1 MATHRKNTPNFFE
14 NHTIDPVEA
23 ATGHG
28 EESQRLSSVSAPK
41 KKAGFY
47 ISTSILERFSH
58 KFYELK
64 LAGVGI
70 DNKSTLLELALI
82 FALDDMDR
90 GTDSRILQKL
100 KIED

>member
-1 MATHRKNTPNFFE
+1 MTTHRKDTPNFFE
-14 NHTIDPVEA
+14 NHAVDPVEA

-28 EESQRLSSVSAPK
+28 KGSQGLPSVSVPK

-90 GTDSRILQKL
+90 GAQSRILQG
-100 KIED
+100 IGS